1 MQVIKSHCHIGAP
14 FCSEGLDIV
23 GFNGHFRIFML
34 DVFKKKY
41 MSFLY
46 RFSDHGR
53 FITQKANVRCAEDND
68 KRDCY
73 VAMLTS
79 RGDRGV

>member
-1 MQVIKSHCHIGAP
+1 MQVIKSHCHIGAL

-23 GFNGHFRIFML
+23 GFNGCFRIFML
-34 DVFKKKY
+34 DMFTKY
-41 MSFLY
+41 RVLFY
-46 RFSDHGR
+46 PFSDHGR
-53 FITQKANVRCAEDND
+53 FITLKANVRCAEGND

-73 VAMLTS
+73 VATFTS